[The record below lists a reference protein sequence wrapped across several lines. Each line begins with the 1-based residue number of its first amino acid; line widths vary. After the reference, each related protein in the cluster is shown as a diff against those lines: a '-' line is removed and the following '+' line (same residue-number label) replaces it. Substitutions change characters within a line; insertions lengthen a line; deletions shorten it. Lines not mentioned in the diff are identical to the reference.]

1 MFRLNLGHNFD
12 PQKHAPHMR
21 INFPATGASISG
33 EAGDGIGRGD
43 RSSLFFVDESA
54 FLERPELVEASLSQT
69 TNCRIDVS
77 TPHGMANPFAE
88 KRHSGMVKVFTFPLA
103 RRSAQ
108 R

>member
-1 MFRLNLGHNFD
+1 
-12 PQKHAPHMR
+12 MR
-21 INFPATGASISG
+21 INFAHTGSSISG

-43 RSSLFFVDESA
+43 RSSLYFVDESA

-88 KRHSGMVKVFTFPLA
+88 KRHSGMVKVLLSTGETTRAKMMNGTPS
-103 RRSAQ
+103 SATNLTQ
-108 R
+108 LQ